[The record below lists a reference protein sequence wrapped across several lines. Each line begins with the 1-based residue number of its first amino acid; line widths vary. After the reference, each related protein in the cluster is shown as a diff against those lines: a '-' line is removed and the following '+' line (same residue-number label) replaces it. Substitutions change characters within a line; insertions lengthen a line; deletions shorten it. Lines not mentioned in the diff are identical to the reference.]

1 MELFP
6 EQPVHS
12 QNCFPKIILFEFH
25 FFSLILISL
34 ESQNL
39 VKILSNNTEVPIM
52 VKSKSFIILSVLNT
66 YLGSDPSLSSLI
78 CGIRATRGFGLSAI
92 LDESAI
98 LFCVTRVHSVSQNL
112 ISSNII
118 DAVDVVV
125 DLVSKICC

>member
-12 QNCFPKIILFEFH
+12 QNCFPKIISLNFI
-25 FFSLILISL
+25 FFSHSYII

-78 CGIRATRGFGLSAI
+78 CGIRATRGFGLSPI